1 MPTLIRTLKRITP
14 LPSTS
19 NRCQSPETKTQIV
32 AQNPHNDLAPLV
44 NYDSQLRKKT
54 EATAARAAELNN
66 QLSSDLSDDDTSSP
80 QKASAAANRDI
91 KSAPEYS
98 DRKRQSSSTD
108 EEMLPDTDRSRTY
121 KRPYVFVN
129 ICSSEGCSTQGR
141 QGGVCVHM
149 CGSEGCPNSAVEE
162 RVRHDAKASVQLLCN
177 REGCTNHA
185 REGGVC
191 WRHGENAKRWGILR
205 CSIEGCPSQ
214 RVKGGMCKS
223 HGEKNDMHNFCS
235 REGCKML
242 AQTEGLCIK
251 HGSIEVQELQSPL
264 SSTPSLASLIY
275 FNMQLPNGCLSE
287 DDGCDD
293 DELVARAMRCQE
305 IMKLSQQAKEAE
317 AARVYQEIVRLS
329 QQAKEAEAAC

>member
-1 MPTLIRTLKRITP
+1 MPTLIRTLKRI
-14 LPSTS
+14 
-19 NRCQSPETKTQIV
+19 NRCRSPKTKTKIA

-44 NYDSQLRKKT
+44 NYESRLRKKT
-54 EATAARAAELNN
+54 EATAARAAEMNKK
-66 QLSSDLSDDDTSSP
+66 LSSDLSDDDTSSP

-91 KSAPEYS
+91 KSTPDYS
-98 DRKRQSSSTD
+98 DRKRESS
-108 EEMLPDTDRSRTY
+108 LPETDRSRRY
-121 KRPYVFVN
+121 KRPYVYVN
-129 ICSSEGCSTQGR
+129 ICSSEGCSNQGR

-223 HGEKNDMHNFCS
+223 HGEKKVMHNFCS
-235 REGCKML
+235 REGCKLL

-251 HGSIEVQELQSPL
+251 HGSIEVDELQSPL
-264 SSTPSLASLIY
+264 SSTPSLASLLY

-317 AARVYQEIVRLS
+317 AARVYQEIVQLS

>member
-14 LPSTS
+14 LPS
-19 NRCQSPETKTQIV
+19 NLHLIGANHRRQRF
-32 AQNPHNDLAPLV
+32 
-44 NYDSQLRKKT
+44 QLRKKT
-54 EATAARAAELNN
+54 EATAARAADNKK
-66 QLSSDLSDDDTSSP
+66 LSSDLSDDDTSSP
-80 QKASAAANRDI
+80 QKASDAAASHDI

-108 EEMLPDTDRSRTY
+108 EEMLLEADRSRTY
-121 KRPYVFVN
+121 KRPYVDVN
-129 ICSSEGCSTQGR
+129 ICCSEGCSNQGR
-141 QGGVCVHM
+141 QGGAMCVHM
-149 CGSEGCPNSAVEE
+149 CGGSEGCPNSAVEE
-162 RVRHDAKASVQLLCN
+162 RIRHDAKASVKLLCN

-214 RVKGGMCKS
+214 RVKGGMLCKS
-223 HGEKNDMHNFCS
+223 HGEKNDMHNFFS

-242 AQTEGLCIK
+242 ALTEGLCIE
-251 HGSIEVQELQSPL
+251 HGSIEVEELQSPL

-275 FNMQLPNGCLSE
+275 SNMQLPNGCLSE

-317 AARVYQEIVRLS
+317 AARVYQEIVKLS
-329 QQAKEAEAAC
+329 RQAKEAEAAC

>member
-19 NRCQSPETKTQIV
+19 NWCQSPKTKIV

-54 EATAARAAELNN
+54 EATAARAADNKK
-66 QLSSDLSDDDTSSP
+66 LSSDLSDDDTSSP
-80 QKASAAANRDI
+80 QKASDAAASHDI

-108 EEMLPDTDRSRTY
+108 EEMLLEADRSRTY
-121 KRPYVFVN
+121 KRPYVDVN
-129 ICSSEGCSTQGR
+129 ICCSEGCSNQGR

-149 CGSEGCPNSAVEE
+149 CGGSEGCPNSAVEE
-162 RVRHDAKASVQLLCN
+162 RVRHDAKASVKLLCN

-214 RVKGGMCKS
+214 RVKGGMLCKS
-223 HGEKNDMHNFCS
+223 HGEKNDMHNFFS

-242 AQTEGLCIK
+242 ALTEGLCIE
-251 HGSIEVQELQSPL
+251 HGSIEVEELQSPL

-275 FNMQLPNGCLSE
+275 SNMQLPNGCLSE

-305 IMKLSQQAKEAE
+305 IMKLSQQAKGAE
-317 AARVYQEIVRLS
+317 AARVYQEIVKLS
-329 QQAKEAEAAC
+329 RQAKEAEAAC